1 MTPIEQARRHGGRP
15 MNVERQEALWN
26 SIYAGLVG
34 YLAVVV
40 FFAVVDPLLGRGLF
54 YTPALLGSALFYGLR
69 DVGALRIR
77 PGPIIAYNG
86 FHLLVFLVLGL
97 IVGELAYMA
106 ARLRQHV
113 WYVVSLLVILV
124 LGHLYV
130 ALWVLTEPIRSALPV
145 WMITVAGLVAIG
157 AMVAFLLV
165 IYPSLR
171 RQLFEGDG
179 GS

>member
-1 MTPIEQARRHGGRP
+1 MKA
-15 MNVERQEALWN
+15 ERQEALWN
-26 SIYAGLVG
+26 SIYTGLVG
-34 YLAVVV
+34 YVAVVA
-40 FFAVVDPLLGRGLF
+40 FFAVIDPLLGRGLF

-69 DVGALRIR
+69 DPAALTIR

-86 FHLLVFLVLGL
+86 FHLLVFLALGL

-106 ARLRQHV
+106 ARLRQHM
-113 WYVVSLLVILV
+113 WYLVSLVVILV

-130 ALWVLTEPIRSALPV
+130 ALWVLTEPIRSALPI
-145 WMITVAGLVAIG
+145 WMITVAGLVAVT
-157 AMVAFLLV
+157 AMVAFLLM

-171 RQLFEGDG
+171 GELVEQDG

>member
-1 MTPIEQARRHGGRP
+1 
-15 MNVERQEALWN
+15 MNAERQEALWN
-26 SIYAGLVG
+26 SIYTGLVG

-40 FFAVVDPLLGRGLF
+40 FFAIIDPLLGRGLF

-69 DVGALRIR
+69 DPAALRIR

-86 FHLLVFLVLGL
+86 FHLLVFLALGL

-106 ARLRQHV
+106 VRLRQQM
-113 WYVVSLLVILV
+113 WYLVSLLVIFV

-130 ALWVLTEPIRSALPV
+130 ALWVLTEPIRSALPI
-145 WMITVAGLVAIG
+145 WMITVAGLVAVA
-157 AMVAFLLV
+157 AMLGFLLV

-171 RQLFEGDG
+171 GQLVERDG